1 MHASPRPRAA
11 PQSARVAQETLVVKL
26 PPSAATDLRRRL
38 QPGAFEWRSVPYA
51 AFSARGEDTTVTFY
65 TSGKLLLQGPDPAAF
80 ALRWFDLRIDS
91 PRPAAPAAPKPGPEV
106 AQVTSLPTIGSDECG
121 KGDYFGPL
129 VVAAVRLEPQQ
140 TRELVG
146 SNVRDSKTLTDE
158 QCLKLGAAIRGRY
171 SVAVRRLD
179 PPVYNEVHSRPGALN
194 GMLADLH
201 AQAIRELAQPGDR
214 VVVDQFAHEKLVASR
229 LKGLDIGLEQRH
241 RAESEP
247 AVAAASIVA
256 REEFLTALKE
266 LSERFGVL
274 LRKGAGAP
282 TDASAREFVRTHGRE
297 PLGEVAKLH
306 FKNTQK
312 IRL

>member
-1 MHASPRPRAA
+1 
-11 PQSARVAQETLVVKL
+11 VAQETLVVKL

-38 QPGAFEWRSVPYA
+38 QAGQFEWRSVPYA

-65 TSGKLLLQGPDPAAF
+65 TSGKLLLQGPDPAGF
-80 ALRWFDLRIDS
+80 ALRWFDLRV
-91 PRPAAPAAPKPGPEV
+91 AAPAATPTPAAPSGSTAP
-106 AQVTSLPTIGSDECG
+106 AGQVTTLPTIGSDECG

-129 VVAAVRLEPQQ
+129 VVAAVRLEPAQ
-140 TRELVG
+140 TRELIG
-146 SNVRDSKTLTDE
+146 SNVRDSKTLSDE
-158 QCLKLGAAIRGRY
+158 QCLKLGGALRLRY
-171 SVAVRRLD
+171 AVAVRRLD

-201 AQAIRELAQPGDR
+201 AQAIRELVRPGDR
-214 VVVDQFAHEKLVASR
+214 VVVDQFADERLVASR
-229 LKGLDIGLEQRH
+229 LKGLDIALEQRH

-256 REEFLTALKE
+256 REEFLTALKN
-266 LSERFGVL
+266 LSEQFGVQ

-282 TDASAREFVRTHGRE
+282 TDASAREFVRLHGWE
-297 PLGEVAKLH
+297 PLGQVAKMH

-312 IRL
+312 IRV

>member
-1 MHASPRPRAA
+1 M
-11 PQSARVAQETLVVKL
+11 AQETLVVKL
-26 PPSAATDLRRRL
+26 PPSAAADLRRRL
-38 QPGAFEWRSVPYA
+38 QTGQFEWRSVPYA

-65 TSGKLLLQGPDPAAF
+65 TSGKLLLQGPDPAGF
-80 ALRWFDLRIDS
+80 ALRWFDLHVAAPS
-91 PRPAAPAAPKPGPEV
+91 AAAPAKSQAAAGG
-106 AQVTSLPTIGSDECG
+106 QVTTLPTIGSDECG

-129 VVAAVRLEPQQ
+129 VVAAVRLEPAQ
-140 TRELVG
+140 TRELIG

-158 QCLKLGAAIRGRY
+158 QCLKLGGALRLRY
-171 SVAVRRLD
+171 TVAVRRLD

-201 AQAIRELAQPGDR
+201 AQAIRELVQPGDR
-214 VVVDQFAHEKLVASR
+214 VVVDQFADERLVASR
-229 LKGLDIGLEQRH
+229 LKGLDIALEQRH

-266 LSERFGVL
+266 LSERFGVT

-282 TDASAREFVRTHGRE
+282 TDGSAREFVRMHGWD
-297 PLGEVAKLH
+297 PLGQVAKLH

-312 IRL
+312 IRV

>member
-1 MHASPRPRAA
+1 M
-11 PQSARVAQETLVVKL
+11 KL

-38 QPGAFEWRSVPYA
+38 QSGAFEWRSVPYA
-51 AFSARGEDTTVTFY
+51 AFSVRGEDTTVTFY
-65 TSGKLLLQGPDPAAF
+65 TSGKLLLQGPDPAGF
-80 ALRWFDLRIDS
+80 AQRWFDLRIDS
-91 PRPAAPAAPKPGPEV
+91 PGPAAPSAPARNADGA
-106 AQVTSLPTIGSDECG
+106 AQVTLLPTIGSDECG

-129 VVAAVRLEPQQ
+129 VVAAVRLEPAQ

-146 SNVRDSKTLTDE
+146 SNVRDSKTLGDE
-158 QCLKLGAAIRGRY
+158 QCLKLGGAIRVRY

-179 PPVYNEVHSRPGALN
+179 PPVYNELHSRPGALN

-201 AQAIRELAQPGDR
+201 AQAIRELARPGDR

-229 LKGLDIGLEQRH
+229 LKGLDIALEQRH

-282 TDASAREFVRTHGRE
+282 TDASAREFVRLHGRA
-297 PLGEVAKLH
+297 PLGQVAKLH

-312 IRL
+312 IGL